1 MKQIYFLSLL
11 MLLAGVSQSQSFSS
25 PESVDFDAVRGRW
38 IVAQNGSG
46 EIHVF
51 QPQTNTLSVLATG
64 ITSGPHGIEC
74 VGDTV
79 FCCDGS
85 RIRGYN
91 LLTGTQVFNL
101 NLGATFLNGLT
112 YDGNGGLYAT
122 DFSAK
127 KIYRIQI
134 ASSSATAIATTPYQ
148 PNGIYF
154 DGAQNRCVFVN
165 WGTNARIQA
174 IDLATNAITDL
185 YVSTFNNIDGIT
197 RDMAGRWY
205 ISTWGGN
212 ALRRFD
218 PDFANA
224 PVSVLTGLSS
234 PADIDINAA
243 GDSIGIPNSGSANNV
258 VFYAVPQDVSA
269 SCVADDSSVCA
280 GQSVTF
286 TAQASGN
293 VNSWSWTFPG
303 GTPSTA
309 SAPNAVVTYSSSG
322 VYDVTLIATNA
333 SGSSDTVSLSSWITV
348 SALPDQPVISQTGS
362 SLQVN
367 DMVNDVQ
374 WLYNQQEIPGATAT
388 TYTPSQSGS
397 FQVQVINASGCVTT
411 SAAYEFVL
419 TSLPL
424 NPASFSPRLWPVPSH
439 DELFITSTESTFS
452 LRIIDIQGRQ
462 WMQAK
467 NIQGIYRLLRNDM
480 PSGVYTAI
488 LSAGEKTY
496 SLRFVWQ

>member
-1 MKQIYFLSLL
+1 
-11 MLLAGVSQSQSFSS
+11 MLLAGFSRAQSFSS

-46 EIHVF
+46 EIHVY

-64 ITSGPHGIEC
+64 IASGPHGIEC

-91 LLTGTQVFNL
+91 LVTGTQVFNL

-112 YDGNGGLYAT
+112 YDGNGRLYAT
-122 DFSAK
+122 DFSGK
-127 KIYRIQI
+127 KIYRVQI
-134 ASSSATAIATTPYQ
+134 ATATGTAIANTAYQ

-154 DGAQNRCVFVN
+154 DGSQNRCVFVN

-174 IDLATNAITDL
+174 IDLTTNAITDL
-185 YVSTFNNIDGIT
+185 YVSTFSNIDGIT
-197 RDMAGRWY
+197 RDAAGRWY
-205 ISTWGGN
+205 ITTWGGN

-218 PDFANA
+218 PDFSAA
-224 PVSVLTGLSS
+224 PVSVLTGLSN
-234 PADIDINAA
+234 PADIATNAA

-258 VFYAVPQDVSA
+258 VFYAVPQVVSV
-269 SCVADDSSVCA
+269 SCIADDSTVCA
-280 GQSVTF
+280 GQSVTY

-309 SAPNAVVTYSSSG
+309 STPTAVVTYFSFG
-322 VYDVTLIATNA
+322 VYDVTLIAANT
-333 SGSSDTVSLSSWITV
+333 SGSSDTVNMNSWITV
-348 SALPDQPVISQTGS
+348 SALPAQPVITQSGS

-367 DMVNDVQ
+367 DPVNEVQ

-388 TYTPSQSGS
+388 SYTPSQSGGY
-397 FQVQVINASGCVTT
+397 QVQVTNAAGCITT
-411 SAAYEFVL
+411 SAGYDFVL
-419 TSLPL
+419 TPIGHDDIGYSL
-424 NPASFSPRLWPVPSH
+424 SVGPVPSR
-439 DELFITSTESTFS
+439 DQVFITSNQGLPFSVCIIDMQGRKWVQEGDISSTFR
-452 LRIIDIQGRQ
+452 LMRQ
-462 WMQAK
+462 
-467 NIQGIYRLLRNDM
+467 DM
-480 PSGVYTAI
+480 PAGVYTAI
-488 LSAGEKTY
+488 VTVGEEKY
-496 SLRFVWQ
+496 FLRFIWQ